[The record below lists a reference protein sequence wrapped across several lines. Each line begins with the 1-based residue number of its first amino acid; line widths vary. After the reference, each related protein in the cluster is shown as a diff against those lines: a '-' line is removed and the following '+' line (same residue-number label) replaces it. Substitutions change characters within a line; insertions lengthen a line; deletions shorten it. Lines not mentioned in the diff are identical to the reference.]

1 MTIIEEV
8 PTDEW
13 RSSPLPNSPAPD
25 PGPVGVPALGRQLS
39 HVARPHLLSRLDAWH
54 ARLTVVSAP
63 AGWGKTTLLAS
74 WTHHQRGRAVWVAG
88 GSRAGFWHRL
98 TTAVAT
104 STPIASEAAATAD
117 PADGPARLAGML
129 GYMSSPLAI
138 VVDDCND
145 VANPDALADL
155 AQVVRTS
162 DGPVRLV
169 LACRG
174 TPALPLH
181 RWRTDRQL
189 VMLGED
195 ELALSVDEAADLFA
209 GQQVA
214 LPRLAIAD
222 LRAQMEGWVTGLRL
236 AATAL
241 AHQAE
246 PVQAPLDAG
255 VIDLVA
261 DYLGA
266 EVLARLDPQVR
277 RMLVEASVAERLTAD
292 LLNTLTGRVDGAAVL
307 ADLQRQGVFIRRCP
321 APGDWYRLHPMLSRV
336 LYREFTRHDRDRVGR
351 AHRRVADWHRVQ
363 GPPVEALRHLLAARE
378 WERAADVLHRHWP
391 DITIGSRR
399 LDVAP
404 IVTSMPG
411 PDPPAHVV
419 LAMAAERLDAG
430 DTASARH
437 LLHLAEAAPDEGEPA
452 ASIMTAFRLATARL
466 DGHLHRVCST
476 AAEILAEP
484 APESSAAGMLR
495 PLALLSLGVAKLHL
509 GQSTEAGWYLGEAQT
524 LARQRDLD
532 HVEISATSHLA
543 ARYAAL
549 GHLHDAVRTA
559 GEALEL
565 GSRRGLGQLTDLSW
579 SRLALAEAY
588 FQWDRLDDAW
598 CCADAALDSSC
609 GHRLIQLTATILQT
623 RIRVA
628 TGRLTEAHDALR
640 AAHHESGTADLPAPA
655 QRALALAE
663 AELRLA
669 CGDPAAAHERLASW
683 PDDAEP
689 LPAQA
694 AVVEGG
700 VLLAEGRP
708 AAASTV
714 VAPYLTRAEAGTSLT
729 CRACAGLVTALA
741 GEAAGH
747 RDQVMHG
754 LGVALKVAD
763 EEGHRRCFAA
773 GGHVVRALI
782 ESVAPT
788 MSAYPPVIAALT
800 ATVDPLVA
808 EAAGP
813 HLPSHQGA
821 GSSVTGTLVEPLTS
835 RERTVLRYLQGTLSH
850 VEIAAVLYISVNT
863 VKTHVKNIYRKLGA
877 GRRKEAVRLAREL
890 RLL

>member
-1 MTIIEEV
+1 MTIIKEA

-13 RSSPLPNSPAPD
+13 RAGPLPNSPALD
-25 PGPVGVPALGRQLS
+25 PGPAGVPAFGRHMF
-39 HVARPHLLSRLDAWH
+39 HVARPHLLSRLDARH

-74 WTHHQRGRAVWVAG
+74 WTHRQRGRAVWVAG

-104 STPIASEAAATAD
+104 STPILSEAATTAD
-117 PADGPARLAGML
+117 PAEGPARLAGML
-129 GYMSSPLAI
+129 RYTSSPLAI

-145 VANPDALADL
+145 VAGPDALADL
-155 AQVVRTS
+155 AQVVRIS
-162 DGPVRLV
+162 GGPVRLV

-174 TPALPLH
+174 TPALPLN
-181 RWRTDRQL
+181 RWRMDQQL
-189 VMLGED
+189 VTLGED
-195 ELALSVDEAADLFA
+195 ELAFSLDEVADLLT

-214 LPRLAIAD
+214 LPRLAVAD
-222 LRAQMEGWVTGLRL
+222 LHARTEGWATGLRL

-241 AHQAE
+241 AHHPQPA
-246 PVQAPLDAG
+246 QAPLDAG
-255 VIDLVA
+255 AIDLIA

-266 EVLARLDPQVR
+266 EVLAPLDPHVR
-277 RMLVEASVAERLTAD
+277 RMLVKASVAERLTAG
-292 LLNTLTGRVDGAAVL
+292 LLNTLTDRVDGAAVL
-307 ADLQRQGVFIRRCP
+307 ADLQRQGAFIRRYP
-321 APGDWYRLHPMLSRV
+321 APGDWYRLHPMLSQV
-336 LYREFTRHDRDRVGR
+336 LYRELTRHDRDRAGR
-351 AHRRVADWHRVQ
+351 AHGRAADWHLIQ
-363 GPPVEALRHLLAARE
+363 GPPIEALRHLLAARE
-378 WERAADVLHRHWP
+378 WERAADVLYRHWP
-391 DITIGSRR
+391 DIAVGSRR
-399 LDVAP
+399 LDVGP
-404 IVTSMPG
+404 IVTSVPG
-411 PDPPAHVV
+411 PDAPTHVV

-430 DTASARH
+430 DTTAARH
-437 LLHLAEAAPDEGEPA
+437 LLHLAEANPDDGEPA

-484 APESSAAGMLR
+484 APGSSAAGVLR
-495 PLALLSLGVAKLHL
+495 PLALLSLGAAKLHL
-509 GQSTEAGWYLGEAQT
+509 GQLTEAGRYLGEAQT
-524 LARQRDLD
+524 LARRRDLD

-543 ARYAAL
+543 AWYAAL

-559 GEALEL
+559 REALEL
-565 GSRRGLGQLTDLSW
+565 ASRLGLGQLTDLSW

-598 CCADAALDSSC
+598 CSTDAALDSSC
-609 GHRLIQLTATILQT
+609 GDRLIQLTGTILQT

-640 AAHHESGTADLPAPA
+640 AAYHECSTADLPAPTR
-655 QRALALAE
+655 RALALAE

-669 CGDPAAAHERLASW
+669 WGDPAAAHERLTSW
-683 PDDAEP
+683 PDAEP

-694 AVVEGG
+694 AVVEGS

-714 VAPYLTRAEAGTSLT
+714 VAPYLTRADTGTSLT
-729 CRACAGLVTALA
+729 CRACAGLVAALA
-741 GEAAGH
+741 GKATGH

-763 EEGHRRCFAA
+763 EEGHRRCFTA
-773 GGHVVRALI
+773 GGHAVRALI
-782 ESVAPT
+782 ESVAPA
-788 MSAYPPVIAALT
+788 MSAYPPVVAALT
-800 ATVDPLVA
+800 ASVDPLVA
-808 EAAGP
+808 EASGP

-821 GSSVTGTLVEPLTS
+821 GSAIAGTLVEPLTS

-850 VEIAAVLYISVNT
+850 VEIAALLYISVNT

-877 GRRKEAVRLAREL
+877 DRRKEAVRLAREL
-890 RLL
+890 HLL

>member
-1 MTIIEEV
+1 MTIIEEA
-8 PTDEW
+8 PTGDW
-13 RSSPLPNSPAPD
+13 RSGPLPDSPALD
-25 PGPVGVPALGRQLS
+25 PRPAGVPALGRQLF
-39 HVARPHLLSRLDAWH
+39 HVARPHLLSRLDARH

-74 WTHHQRGRAVWVAG
+74 WTHRQRGRAVWVPG

-98 TTAVAT
+98 TTAVA
-104 STPIASEAAATAD
+104 SRAPIRSEEAATAD
-117 PADGPARLAGML
+117 PADGPARLAAML
-129 GYMSSPLAI
+129 RNTSSPLAI

-145 VANPDALADL
+145 VAGADALADL
-155 AQVVRTS
+155 AQAVRTT

-174 TPALPLH
+174 APALPLH
-181 RWRTDRQL
+181 RWRMDRQL
-189 VMLGED
+189 VTLGED
-195 ELALSVDEAADLFA
+195 ELAFSVDEVAGLFA

-214 LPRLAIAD
+214 LPHLAAAD
-222 LRAQMEGWVTGLRL
+222 LHARTEGWATGLRF
-236 AATAL
+236 AVTAM
-241 AHQAE
+241 ANRTE
-246 PVQAPLDAG
+246 PAQPLLDARAT
-255 VIDLVA
+255 DLIA

-277 RMLVEASVAERLTAD
+277 RMLVDASVAERLTAD
-292 LLNTLTGRVDGAAVL
+292 LLNTLTDRVDGAAVL
-307 ADLQRQGVFIRRCP
+307 DDLQRQGAFIRRYL
-321 APGDWYRLHPMLSRV
+321 APGDWYRLHPMFSRV
-336 LYREFTRHDRDRVGR
+336 LYRELTRHDRDRVGR
-351 AHRRVADWHRVQ
+351 AHRRAADWHLVQ

-378 WERAADVLHRHWP
+378 WQRAGDVLHRHWP

-399 LDVAP
+399 LDGAP

-437 LLHLAEAAPDEGEPA
+437 LLHLAEAAPDEGEPV

-476 AAEILAEP
+476 ATEILAAP
-484 APESSAAGMLR
+484 APDSSAAAMLR
-495 PLALLSLGVAKLHL
+495 PLALLSVGAAKLHL
-509 GQSTEAGWYLGEAQT
+509 GQSNEAGRYLGEAQT
-524 LARQRDLD
+524 HARRCDLD

-543 ARYAAL
+543 AWHATL
-549 GHLHDAVRTA
+549 GHLHDAARA
-559 GEALEL
+559 AREALER

-609 GHRLIQLTATILQT
+609 GDRLIQLTGTILQS

-640 AAHHESGTADLPAPA
+640 DAHHESGTAELPAPA
-655 QRALALAE
+655 RRALTLAE

-669 CGDPAAAHERLASW
+669 CGDPAAARERLSSW
-683 PDDAEP
+683 PDEEP
-689 LPAQA
+689 VPAQT
-694 AVVEGG
+694 AVVEGS
-700 VLLAEGRP
+700 VLLSEGRP
-708 AAASTV
+708 AEASTV
-714 VAPYLTRAEAGTSLT
+714 VAPYLTRADSCTSLT
-729 CRACAGLVTALA
+729 CRARAGLIAALA
-741 GEAAGH
+741 GKAAGH
-747 RDQVMHG
+747 RDQVMLG

-763 EEGHRRCFAA
+763 DEGHRRCFTA
-773 GGHVVRALI
+773 GGHPVRALI
-782 ESVAPT
+782 ESVAPA
-788 MSAYPPVIAALT
+788 MSAYPPVVAALT
-800 ATVDPLVA
+800 ATIDPMVA

-813 HLPSHQGA
+813 HLPSYQDRGPA
-821 GSSVTGTLVEPLTS
+821 MTGTLVEPLTS

-850 VEIAAVLYISVNT
+850 VEIAALLYISVNT
-863 VKTHVKNIYRKLGA
+863 LKTHVKNIYRKIGA
-877 GRRKEAVRLAREL
+877 DRRKEAVRLAREL

>member
-1 MTIIEEV
+1 MTIIEEA
-8 PTDEW
+8 PTEEW
-13 RSSPLPNSPAPD
+13 RSGPLPRSPALD
-25 PGPVGVPALGRQLS
+25 PGPAGPAPGQQLF
-39 HVARPHLLSRLDAWH
+39 HVARPHLLSRLDARH

-74 WTHHQRGRAVWVAG
+74 WTHRRRDRAVWVAG

-104 STPIASEAAATAD
+104 GTPILPEAAAIAD
-117 PADGPARLAGML
+117 RDGPARLAGL
-129 GYMSSPLAI
+129 LRYTSSPLAI

-145 VANPDALADL
+145 AAGPDVLADL
-155 AQVVRTS
+155 AQMVRTS
-162 DGPVRLV
+162 GGHVRLV

-181 RWRTDRQL
+181 RWRMDRQL
-189 VMLGED
+189 VTLGED
-195 ELALSVDEAADLFA
+195 ELAFSVDEAAGLFA

-214 LPRLAIAD
+214 LPRPVVAD
-222 LRAQMEGWVTGLRL
+222 LHARMEGWATGLRL

-241 AHQAE
+241 AHHAE
-246 PVQAPLDAG
+246 PAQAPLDGGA
-255 VIDLVA
+255 IDLIA

-266 EVLARLDPQVR
+266 EVLAPLDPQVR
-277 RMLVEASVAERLTAD
+277 RMLVEASVAERLTAG
-292 LLNTLTGRVDGAAVL
+292 LLNTLTERVDGAAVL
-307 ADLQRQGVFIRRCP
+307 ADLQRQGAFIRRSP
-321 APGDWYRLHPMLSRV
+321 VPGDWYRLHPMLSRV
-336 LYREFTRHDRDRVGR
+336 LYRELTRHDHDRVGR
-351 AHRRVADWHRVQ
+351 AHRRAADWHLVQ

-391 DITIGSRR
+391 DIVIGSRR
-399 LDVAP
+399 LDVGP

-411 PDPPAHVV
+411 PDAPAHVV

-437 LLHLAEAAPDEGEPA
+437 LLHLAEADPDEGEPA
-452 ASIMTAFRLATARL
+452 ASIMTALRLATARL

-484 APESSAAGMLR
+484 APESSAADLLR
-495 PLALLSLGVAKLHL
+495 PLALLSLGAAKLHL
-509 GQSTEAGWYLGEAQT
+509 GQSTEAGRYLGEAQT
-524 LARQRDLD
+524 LARRRDLD
-532 HVEISATSHLA
+532 HVQISATSHLA
-543 ARYAAL
+543 ASYAAL

-559 GEALEL
+559 REALEL
-565 GSRRGLGQLTDLSW
+565 GPRLGLGQLTDLSW

-598 CCADAALDSSC
+598 SCADAALDSSC
-609 GHRLIQLTATILQT
+609 GDRLIQLTGTILQT

-640 AAHHESGTADLPAPA
+640 AAYHESGTADLPAPA
-655 QRALALAE
+655 RRALTLAE

-669 CGDPAAAHERLASW
+669 CGDPAAARERLTSW
-683 PDDAEP
+683 SDAEP

-694 AVVEGG
+694 AVVEGS

-708 AAASTV
+708 AEASTV
-714 VAPYLTRAEAGTSLT
+714 VAPCLIRPDAGNSVTFRAWS
-729 CRACAGLVTALA
+729 GLVAALA
-741 GEAAGH
+741 GKATGH
-747 RDQVMHG
+747 RDQVMYG

-763 EEGHRRCFAA
+763 EEGHRRCFTA
-773 GGHVVRALI
+773 GGQAVLALI
-782 ESVAPT
+782 ESVAPA
-788 MSAYPPVIAALT
+788 MSAYPPV
-800 ATVDPLVA
+800 VA
-808 EAAGP
+808 EASGP
-813 HLPSHQGA
+813 RLPLHRNA
-821 GSSVTGTLVEPLTS
+821 WPTPTGTLVEPLTN

-850 VEIAAVLYISVNT
+850 AEIAALLYISVNT

-877 GRRKEAVRLAREL
+877 DRRKEAVRLARDL

>member
-1 MTIIEEV
+1 MTTIEEA
-8 PTDEW
+8 PTDER
-13 RSSPLPNSPAPD
+13 RSGPLPNSPALD
-25 PGPVGVPALGRQLS
+25 PGPAGVPALGRQLF
-39 HVARPHLLSRLDAWH
+39 HVARPHLLSRLDARH

-74 WTHHQRGRAVWVAG
+74 WTYRQQGRAVWVAG

-104 STPIASEAAATAD
+104 RAPILSEAAATAD

-129 GYMSSPLAI
+129 RYTSSPLAI

-145 VANPDALADL
+145 VAGPDALADL
-155 AQVVRTS
+155 AQAVRTS
-162 DGPVRLV
+162 NGPVRLV

-181 RWRTDRQL
+181 RWRMDRQL
-189 VMLGED
+189 VTLGED
-195 ELALSVDEAADLFA
+195 ELAFSVDEVARLFA

-214 LPRLAIAD
+214 LPRLAVAD
-222 LRAQMEGWVTGLRL
+222 LHARMEGWATGLRL

-241 AHQAE
+241 AHHAE
-246 PVQAPLDAG
+246 PAQAPLDAG
-255 VIDLVA
+255 AIDLIA

-292 LLNTLTGRVDGAAVL
+292 LLNTLTDRVDGAAVL
-307 ADLQRQGVFIRRCP
+307 NGLQQQGAFVRRYP

-336 LYREFTRHDRDRVGR
+336 LYRELTRHDRDRVGR
-351 AHRRVADWHRVQ
+351 AHRRAADWHLVQ

-419 LAMAAERLDAG
+419 LAMAAERLDGG

-466 DGHLHRVCST
+466 DGDLHRACST

-484 APESSAAGMLR
+484 APEASAAAMLR
-495 PLALLSLGVAKLHL
+495 PLALLSLGAAKLHL
-509 GQSTEAGWYLGEAQT
+509 GQSVEAGRYLGEAQT
-524 LARQRDLD
+524 LARRRELD

-543 ARYAAL
+543 AWHAAL

-559 GEALEL
+559 REALEL

-609 GHRLIQLTATILQT
+609 GDRLIQLTGTILQT

-640 AAHHESGTADLPAPA
+640 VAHQESGTADLPAPA
-655 QRALALAE
+655 RRALVLAE

-683 PDDAEP
+683 ADAEP
-689 LPAQA
+689 LPAHA
-694 AVVEGG
+694 AVVEGS

-714 VAPYLTRAEAGTSLT
+714 VAPYLTRADADTSLT
-729 CRACAGLVTALA
+729 CRACAGLVAALA
-741 GEAAGH
+741 GNAAGY

-763 EEGHRRCFAA
+763 EEGHRRCFTA
-773 GGHVVRALI
+773 GGHAVRALI
-782 ESVAPT
+782 ESVAPA
-788 MSAYPPVIAALT
+788 MSAYPPVVAALM
-800 ATVDPLVA
+800 ATIDPLVA

-813 HLPSHQGA
+813 HLPSYLGA
-821 GSSVTGTLVEPLTS
+821 GSAITGSLVEPLTS

-850 VEIAAVLYISVNT
+850 VEIAALLYISVNT
-863 VKTHVKNIYRKLGA
+863 LKTHVKNIYRKLGA
-877 GRRKEAVRLAREL
+877 NRRKEAVRLAREL